1 MGKYGIF
8 TANILVKQILN
19 STMPLLMMLIKMVRI
34 VFFFFFFF
42 FRSLVIQTGYRIR
55 NIK

>member
-1 MGKYGIF
+1 MGEYGIF

-34 VFFFFFFF
+34 VFFFFFF
-42 FRSLVIQTGYRIR
+42 RSLVIQTGYRIR